1 MILKISAVIMSFICV
16 FINLFGSVACS
27 KDNQFQDISFYEE
40 ISDLF
45 SVEREGFSCERDG
58 LTIKGTVFLPKGKTD
73 CPIAVISHGFMA
85 NQMFSQIHAQN
96 LAKMG
101 YAAFCFDFCGGTLV
115 GSSDGDSTDMSVLT
129 EVEDLKAV
137 IEFAKSQSY
146 TDENELILL
155 GCSQG
160 GFVSA
165 IVAAEMKE
173 EVDRTIKVDKGAGE
187 DPQELIQRIFAGA
200 ENAEKAAAEAST
212 EAENA
217 ANSAQEAKSYS
228 EEIGG
233 HIEHIEEIEKSLDA
247 ASKYLGARATV
258 FELSK
263 VYQPADVVMMPDGSV
278 YRCIEISTGEYPQLS
293 YKWVAVTVATAET
306 FERDYNND
314 IMPVADPKPS
324 TMWGIDENKDIYI
337 KEVM

>member
-129 EVEDLKAV
+129 EAEDLKAV
-137 IEFAKSQSY
+137 IEFAKEQSY
-146 TDENELILL
+146 TDENELVLL

-173 EVDRTIKVDKGAGE
+173 EVDALILLYPALCIPDDARSGE
-187 DPQELIQRIFAGA
+187 MMFAKFDPQNVPETFWCGPMKLGRQYVTDVIEMDPYEIINQYTGKVLIIHGNQDETVDISYALRAVETYSQAGA
-200 ENAEKAAAEAST
+200 DVEMKIIDE
-212 EAENA
+212 
-217 ANSAQEAKSYS
+217 
-228 EEIGG
+228 GG
-233 HIEHIEEIEKSLDA
+233 HMFFRPIHAYKA
-247 ASKYLGARATV
+247 LGYIR
-258 FELSK
+258 
-263 VYQPADVVMMPDGSV
+263 
-278 YRCIEISTGEYPQLS
+278 EYVRTL
-293 YKWVAVTVATAET
+293 K
-306 FERDYNND
+306 
-314 IMPVADPKPS
+314 
-324 TMWGIDENKDIYI
+324 
-337 KEVM
+337 

>member
-101 YAAFCFDFCGGTLV
+101 YAAFCFDFCGGALV

-129 EVEDLKAV
+129 EAEDLKAV
-137 IEFAKSQSY
+137 IEFAKEQSY
-146 TDENELILL
+146 TDENELVLL

-173 EVDRTIKVDKGAGE
+173 EVDALILLYPALCIPDDARSGE
-187 DPQELIQRIFAGA
+187 MMFAKFDPQNVPETFWCGPMKLGRQYVTDVIEMDPYEIINQYTGKVLIIHGNQDETVDISYALRAVETYSQAGA
-200 ENAEKAAAEAST
+200 DVEMKIIDE
-212 EAENA
+212 
-217 ANSAQEAKSYS
+217 
-228 EEIGG
+228 GG
-233 HIEHIEEIEKSLDA
+233 HMFFRPIHAYKA
-247 ASKYLGARATV
+247 LGYIR
-258 FELSK
+258 
-263 VYQPADVVMMPDGSV
+263 
-278 YRCIEISTGEYPQLS
+278 EYVRTL
-293 YKWVAVTVATAET
+293 K
-306 FERDYNND
+306 
-314 IMPVADPKPS
+314 
-324 TMWGIDENKDIYI
+324 
-337 KEVM
+337 

>member
-27 KDNQFQDISFYEE
+27 KDNQFQDISFNEE

-137 IEFAKSQSY
+137 IEFAKEQSY
-146 TDENELILL
+146 TDENELVLL

-173 EVDRTIKVDKGAGE
+173 EVDALILLYPALCIPDDARSGE
-187 DPQELIQRIFAGA
+187 MMFAKFDPQNVPETFWCGPMKLGRRYVTDVIEMDPYEIINQYTGKVLIIHGNQDETVDISYALRAVETYSQAGA
-200 ENAEKAAAEAST
+200 DVEMKIIDE
-212 EAENA
+212 
-217 ANSAQEAKSYS
+217 
-228 EEIGG
+228 GG
-233 HIEHIEEIEKSLDA
+233 HMFFRPIHAYKA
-247 ASKYLGARATV
+247 LGYIR
-258 FELSK
+258 
-263 VYQPADVVMMPDGSV
+263 
-278 YRCIEISTGEYPQLS
+278 EYVRTL
-293 YKWVAVTVATAET
+293 K
-306 FERDYNND
+306 
-314 IMPVADPKPS
+314 
-324 TMWGIDENKDIYI
+324 
-337 KEVM
+337 

>member
-1 MILKISAVIMSFICV
+1 MILKISAFIMSFICV

-129 EVEDLKAV
+129 EAEDLKAV
-137 IEFAKSQSY
+137 IEFAKEQSY
-146 TDENELILL
+146 TDENELVLL

-173 EVDRTIKVDKGAGE
+173 EVDALILLYPALCIPDDARSGE
-187 DPQELIQRIFAGA
+187 MMFAKFDPQNVPETFWCGPMKLGRRYVTDVIEMDPYEIINQYTGKVLIIHGNQDETVDISYALRAVETYSQAGA
-200 ENAEKAAAEAST
+200 DVEMKIIDE
-212 EAENA
+212 
-217 ANSAQEAKSYS
+217 
-228 EEIGG
+228 GG
-233 HIEHIEEIEKSLDA
+233 HMFFRPIHAYKA
-247 ASKYLGARATV
+247 LGYIR
-258 FELSK
+258 
-263 VYQPADVVMMPDGSV
+263 
-278 YRCIEISTGEYPQLS
+278 EYVRTL
-293 YKWVAVTVATAET
+293 K
-306 FERDYNND
+306 
-314 IMPVADPKPS
+314 
-324 TMWGIDENKDIYI
+324 
-337 KEVM
+337 

>member
-1 MILKISAVIMSFICV
+1 MILKISAFIMSFICV

-45 SVEREGFSCERDG
+45 SVEREDFSCERDG

-129 EVEDLKAV
+129 EAEDLKAV
-137 IEFAKSQSY
+137 IEFAKEQSY
-146 TDENELILL
+146 TDENELVLL

-173 EVDRTIKVDKGAGE
+173 EVDALILLYPALCIPDDARSGE
-187 DPQELIQRIFAGA
+187 MMFAKFDPQNVPETFWCGPMKLGRRYVTDVIEMDPYEIINQYTGKVLIIHGNQDETVDISYALRAVETYSQAGA
-200 ENAEKAAAEAST
+200 DVEMKIIDE
-212 EAENA
+212 
-217 ANSAQEAKSYS
+217 
-228 EEIGG
+228 GG
-233 HIEHIEEIEKSLDA
+233 HMFFRPIHAYKA
-247 ASKYLGARATV
+247 LGYIR
-258 FELSK
+258 
-263 VYQPADVVMMPDGSV
+263 
-278 YRCIEISTGEYPQLS
+278 EYVRTL
-293 YKWVAVTVATAET
+293 K
-306 FERDYNND
+306 
-314 IMPVADPKPS
+314 
-324 TMWGIDENKDIYI
+324 
-337 KEVM
+337 

>member
-27 KDNQFQDISFYEE
+27 KDNQFQDISFNEE

-129 EVEDLKAV
+129 EAEDLKAV
-137 IEFAKSQSY
+137 IEFAKEQSY
-146 TDENELILL
+146 TDENELVLL

-173 EVDRTIKVDKGAGE
+173 EVDALILLYPALCIPDDARSGE
-187 DPQELIQRIFAGA
+187 MMFAKFDPQNVPETFWCGPMKLGRRYVTDVIDMDPYEIIHQYTGKVLIIHGNQDKTVDISYALRAVETYSQAGA
-200 ENAEKAAAEAST
+200 DVEMKIIDE
-212 EAENA
+212 
-217 ANSAQEAKSYS
+217 
-228 EEIGG
+228 GG
-233 HIEHIEEIEKSLDA
+233 HMFFRPIHAYKA
-247 ASKYLGARATV
+247 LGYIR
-258 FELSK
+258 
-263 VYQPADVVMMPDGSV
+263 
-278 YRCIEISTGEYPQLS
+278 EYVRTL
-293 YKWVAVTVATAET
+293 K
-306 FERDYNND
+306 
-314 IMPVADPKPS
+314 
-324 TMWGIDENKDIYI
+324 
-337 KEVM
+337 

>member
-27 KDNQFQDISFYEE
+27 KDNQFQDISFNEE

-58 LTIKGTVFLPKGKTD
+58 LTIKGTVFLPKGKPD

-173 EVDRTIKVDKGAGE
+173 EVDALILLYPALCIPDDARSGEMMFAKFDPQNVPETFRCGPMKLGRRYVTDVIEMDPYEIIHQYTGKVLIIHGNQDKIVDISYALRAVETYSQAGADVEMKIIDKGGHMFFRPIHAY
-187 DPQELIQRIFAGA
+187 
-200 ENAEKAAAEAST
+200 KA
-212 EAENA
+212 
-217 ANSAQEAKSYS
+217 
-228 EEIGG
+228 
-233 HIEHIEEIEKSLDA
+233 
-247 ASKYLGARATV
+247 LGYIR
-258 FELSK
+258 
-263 VYQPADVVMMPDGSV
+263 
-278 YRCIEISTGEYPQLS
+278 EYVRTL
-293 YKWVAVTVATAET
+293 K
-306 FERDYNND
+306 
-314 IMPVADPKPS
+314 
-324 TMWGIDENKDIYI
+324 
-337 KEVM
+337 

>member
-27 KDNQFQDISFYEE
+27 KDNQFQDISFNEE

-45 SVEREGFSCERDG
+45 SVEREDFSCERDG
-58 LTIKGTVFLPKGKTD
+58 LTIKGTVFLPKGKTN

-129 EVEDLKAV
+129 EAEDLKAV
-137 IEFAKSQSY
+137 IEFAKEQSY
-146 TDENELILL
+146 TDENELVLL

-173 EVDRTIKVDKGAGE
+173 EVDALILLYPALCIPDDARSGE
-187 DPQELIQRIFAGA
+187 MMFAKFDPQNVPETFWCGPMKLGRRYVTDVIEMDPYEIIHQYTGKVLIIHGNQDKTVDISYALRAVETYSQAGA
-200 ENAEKAAAEAST
+200 DVEMKIIDE
-212 EAENA
+212 
-217 ANSAQEAKSYS
+217 
-228 EEIGG
+228 GG
-233 HIEHIEEIEKSLDA
+233 HMFFRPIHAYKA
-247 ASKYLGARATV
+247 LGYIR
-258 FELSK
+258 
-263 VYQPADVVMMPDGSV
+263 
-278 YRCIEISTGEYPQLS
+278 EYVRTL
-293 YKWVAVTVATAET
+293 K
-306 FERDYNND
+306 
-314 IMPVADPKPS
+314 
-324 TMWGIDENKDIYI
+324 
-337 KEVM
+337 

>member
-1 MILKISAVIMSFICV
+1 MTLKISAVIMSFICV

-27 KDNQFQDISFYEE
+27 KDNQFQDISFNEE

-129 EVEDLKAV
+129 EAADLKAV
-137 IEFAKSQSY
+137 IEFAKEQSY
-146 TDENELILL
+146 TDENELVLL

-173 EVDRTIKVDKGAGE
+173 EVDALILLYPALCIPDDARSGEMMFAKFDPQNVPETFWCGPMKLGRQYVTDVIEMDPYEIINQYTGKVLIIHGNQDETVDISYALRAVETYSQAGADVEMKIIDKGGHMFFRPIHAY
-187 DPQELIQRIFAGA
+187 
-200 ENAEKAAAEAST
+200 KA
-212 EAENA
+212 
-217 ANSAQEAKSYS
+217 
-228 EEIGG
+228 
-233 HIEHIEEIEKSLDA
+233 
-247 ASKYLGARATV
+247 LGYIR
-258 FELSK
+258 
-263 VYQPADVVMMPDGSV
+263 
-278 YRCIEISTGEYPQLS
+278 EYVRTL
-293 YKWVAVTVATAET
+293 K
-306 FERDYNND
+306 
-314 IMPVADPKPS
+314 
-324 TMWGIDENKDIYI
+324 
-337 KEVM
+337 

>member
-146 TDENELILL
+146 TDENELVLL

-173 EVDRTIKVDKGAGE
+173 EVDALILLYPALCIPDDARSGEMMFAKFDPQNVPETFWCGPMKLGRRYVTDVIEMDPYEIINQYTGKVLIIHGNQDETVDISYALRAVETYSQAGADVEMKIIDKGGHMFFRPIHAY
-187 DPQELIQRIFAGA
+187 
-200 ENAEKAAAEAST
+200 KA
-212 EAENA
+212 
-217 ANSAQEAKSYS
+217 
-228 EEIGG
+228 
-233 HIEHIEEIEKSLDA
+233 
-247 ASKYLGARATV
+247 LGYIR
-258 FELSK
+258 
-263 VYQPADVVMMPDGSV
+263 
-278 YRCIEISTGEYPQLS
+278 EYVRTL
-293 YKWVAVTVATAET
+293 K
-306 FERDYNND
+306 
-314 IMPVADPKPS
+314 
-324 TMWGIDENKDIYI
+324 
-337 KEVM
+337 

>member
-27 KDNQFQDISFYEE
+27 KDNQFQDISFNEE

-129 EVEDLKAV
+129 EAEDLKAV

-146 TDENELILL
+146 TDENELVLL

-173 EVDRTIKVDKGAGE
+173 EVDALILLYPALCIPDDARSGEMMFAKFDPQNVPETFWCGPMKLGRRYVTDVIEMDPYEIINQYTGKVLIIHGNQDETVDISYALRAVETYSQAGADVEMKIIDKGGHMFFRPIHAY
-187 DPQELIQRIFAGA
+187 
-200 ENAEKAAAEAST
+200 KA
-212 EAENA
+212 
-217 ANSAQEAKSYS
+217 
-228 EEIGG
+228 
-233 HIEHIEEIEKSLDA
+233 
-247 ASKYLGARATV
+247 LGYIR
-258 FELSK
+258 
-263 VYQPADVVMMPDGSV
+263 
-278 YRCIEISTGEYPQLS
+278 EYVRTL
-293 YKWVAVTVATAET
+293 K
-306 FERDYNND
+306 
-314 IMPVADPKPS
+314 
-324 TMWGIDENKDIYI
+324 
-337 KEVM
+337 

>member
-27 KDNQFQDISFYEE
+27 KDNQFQDISFNEE

-58 LTIKGTVFLPKGKTD
+58 LTIKGTVFLPKGKTN

-129 EVEDLKAV
+129 EAEDLKAV
-137 IEFAKSQSY
+137 IEFAKEQSY
-146 TDENELILL
+146 TDENELVLL

-173 EVDRTIKVDKGAGE
+173 EVDALILLYPALCIPDDARSGE
-187 DPQELIQRIFAGA
+187 MMFAKFDPQNVPETFWCGPMKLGRRYVTDVIEMDPYEIIHQYTGKVLIIHGNQDKTVDISYALRAVETYSQAGA
-200 ENAEKAAAEAST
+200 DVEMKIIDE
-212 EAENA
+212 
-217 ANSAQEAKSYS
+217 
-228 EEIGG
+228 GG
-233 HIEHIEEIEKSLDA
+233 HMFFRPIHAYKA
-247 ASKYLGARATV
+247 LGYIR
-258 FELSK
+258 
-263 VYQPADVVMMPDGSV
+263 
-278 YRCIEISTGEYPQLS
+278 EYVRTL
-293 YKWVAVTVATAET
+293 K
-306 FERDYNND
+306 
-314 IMPVADPKPS
+314 
-324 TMWGIDENKDIYI
+324 
-337 KEVM
+337 

>member
-45 SVEREGFSCERDG
+45 SVEREDFSCERDG
-58 LTIKGTVFLPKGKTD
+58 LTIKCTVFLPKGKTN

-165 IVAAEMKE
+165 IVSAEMKE
-173 EVDRTIKVDKGAGE
+173 EVDALILLYPALCIPDDARSGEMMFAKFDPQNVPETFRCGPMKLGRRYVTDVIEMDPYEIINQYTGKVLIIHGNQDKIVDISYALRAVETYSQAGADVEMKIIDKGGHMFFRPIHAY
-187 DPQELIQRIFAGA
+187 
-200 ENAEKAAAEAST
+200 KA
-212 EAENA
+212 
-217 ANSAQEAKSYS
+217 
-228 EEIGG
+228 
-233 HIEHIEEIEKSLDA
+233 
-247 ASKYLGARATV
+247 LGYIR
-258 FELSK
+258 
-263 VYQPADVVMMPDGSV
+263 
-278 YRCIEISTGEYPQLS
+278 EYVRTL
-293 YKWVAVTVATAET
+293 K
-306 FERDYNND
+306 
-314 IMPVADPKPS
+314 
-324 TMWGIDENKDIYI
+324 
-337 KEVM
+337 

>member
-27 KDNQFQDISFYEE
+27 KDDQFQDISFYEE
-40 ISDLF
+40 ISYLF

-129 EVEDLKAV
+129 EAEDLKAV
-137 IEFAKSQSY
+137 IEFAKEQSY
-146 TDENELILL
+146 TDENELVLL

-173 EVDRTIKVDKGAGE
+173 EVDALILLYPALCIPDDARSGE
-187 DPQELIQRIFAGA
+187 MMFAKFDPQNVPETFWCGPMKLGRRYVTDVIEMDPYEIIHQYTGKVLIIHGNQDKTVDISYALRAVETYSQAGA
-200 ENAEKAAAEAST
+200 DVEMKIIDE
-212 EAENA
+212 
-217 ANSAQEAKSYS
+217 
-228 EEIGG
+228 GG
-233 HIEHIEEIEKSLDA
+233 HMFFRPIHAYKA
-247 ASKYLGARATV
+247 LGYIR
-258 FELSK
+258 
-263 VYQPADVVMMPDGSV
+263 
-278 YRCIEISTGEYPQLS
+278 EYVRTL
-293 YKWVAVTVATAET
+293 K
-306 FERDYNND
+306 
-314 IMPVADPKPS
+314 
-324 TMWGIDENKDIYI
+324 
-337 KEVM
+337 

>member
-129 EVEDLKAV
+129 EAEDLKAV
-137 IEFAKSQSY
+137 IEFAKEQSY
-146 TDENELILL
+146 TDENELVLL

-173 EVDRTIKVDKGAGE
+173 EVDALILLYPALCIPDDARSGE
-187 DPQELIQRIFAGA
+187 MMFAKFDPQNVPETFWCGPMKLGRRYVTDVIDMDPYEIIHQYTGKVLIIHGNQDKTVDISYALRAVETYSQAGA
-200 ENAEKAAAEAST
+200 DVEMKIIDE
-212 EAENA
+212 
-217 ANSAQEAKSYS
+217 
-228 EEIGG
+228 GG
-233 HIEHIEEIEKSLDA
+233 HMFFRPIHAYKA
-247 ASKYLGARATV
+247 LGYIR
-258 FELSK
+258 
-263 VYQPADVVMMPDGSV
+263 
-278 YRCIEISTGEYPQLS
+278 EYVRTL
-293 YKWVAVTVATAET
+293 K
-306 FERDYNND
+306 
-314 IMPVADPKPS
+314 
-324 TMWGIDENKDIYI
+324 
-337 KEVM
+337 

>member
-129 EVEDLKAV
+129 EAEDLKAV
-137 IEFAKSQSY
+137 IEFAKEQSY
-146 TDENELILL
+146 TDENELVLL

-173 EVDRTIKVDKGAGE
+173 EVDALILLYPALCIPDDARSGE
-187 DPQELIQRIFAGA
+187 MMFAKFDPQNVPETFWCGPMKLGRQYVTDVIEMDPYEIINQYTGKVLIIHGNQDEIVDISYALRAVETYSQAGA
-200 ENAEKAAAEAST
+200 DVEMKIIDE
-212 EAENA
+212 
-217 ANSAQEAKSYS
+217 
-228 EEIGG
+228 GG
-233 HIEHIEEIEKSLDA
+233 HMFFRPIHAYKA
-247 ASKYLGARATV
+247 LGYIR
-258 FELSK
+258 
-263 VYQPADVVMMPDGSV
+263 
-278 YRCIEISTGEYPQLS
+278 EYVRTL
-293 YKWVAVTVATAET
+293 K
-306 FERDYNND
+306 
-314 IMPVADPKPS
+314 
-324 TMWGIDENKDIYI
+324 
-337 KEVM
+337 

>member
-27 KDNQFQDISFYEE
+27 KDNQFQDISFNEE

-173 EVDRTIKVDKGAGE
+173 EVDALILLYPALCIPDDARSGE
-187 DPQELIQRIFAGA
+187 MMFAKFDPQNVPETFWCGPMKLGRRYVTDVIEMDPYEIIHQYTGKVLIIHGNQDKTVDISYALRAVETYSQAGA
-200 ENAEKAAAEAST
+200 DVEMKIIDE
-212 EAENA
+212 
-217 ANSAQEAKSYS
+217 
-228 EEIGG
+228 GG
-233 HIEHIEEIEKSLDA
+233 HMFFRPIHAYKA
-247 ASKYLGARATV
+247 LGYIR
-258 FELSK
+258 
-263 VYQPADVVMMPDGSV
+263 
-278 YRCIEISTGEYPQLS
+278 EYVRTL
-293 YKWVAVTVATAET
+293 K
-306 FERDYNND
+306 
-314 IMPVADPKPS
+314 
-324 TMWGIDENKDIYI
+324 
-337 KEVM
+337 

>member
-1 MILKISAVIMSFICV
+1 MILKISAFIMSFICV

-45 SVEREGFSCERDG
+45 SVEREDFSCERDG

-129 EVEDLKAV
+129 EAEDLKAV

-146 TDENELILL
+146 TDENELVLL

-173 EVDRTIKVDKGAGE
+173 EVDALILLYPALCIPDDARSGE
-187 DPQELIQRIFAGA
+187 MMFAKFDPQNVPETFWCGPMKLGRRYVTDVIEMDPYEIIHQYTGKVLIIHGNQDKTVDISYALRAVETYSQAGA
-200 ENAEKAAAEAST
+200 DVEMKIIDE
-212 EAENA
+212 
-217 ANSAQEAKSYS
+217 
-228 EEIGG
+228 GG
-233 HIEHIEEIEKSLDA
+233 HMFFRPIHAYKA
-247 ASKYLGARATV
+247 LGYIR
-258 FELSK
+258 
-263 VYQPADVVMMPDGSV
+263 
-278 YRCIEISTGEYPQLS
+278 EYVRTL
-293 YKWVAVTVATAET
+293 K
-306 FERDYNND
+306 
-314 IMPVADPKPS
+314 
-324 TMWGIDENKDIYI
+324 
-337 KEVM
+337 

>member
-27 KDNQFQDISFYEE
+27 KDNQFQDISFNEE

-129 EVEDLKAV
+129 ETEDLKAV
-137 IEFAKSQSY
+137 IEFAKEQSY
-146 TDENELILL
+146 TDENELVLL

-173 EVDRTIKVDKGAGE
+173 EVDALILLYPALCIPDDARSGEMMFAKFDPQNVPETFWCGPMKLGRRYVTDVIEMDPYEIINQYTGKVLIIHGNQDETVDISYALRAVETYSQAGADVEMKIIDKGGHMFFRPIHAY
-187 DPQELIQRIFAGA
+187 
-200 ENAEKAAAEAST
+200 KA
-212 EAENA
+212 
-217 ANSAQEAKSYS
+217 
-228 EEIGG
+228 
-233 HIEHIEEIEKSLDA
+233 
-247 ASKYLGARATV
+247 LGYIR
-258 FELSK
+258 
-263 VYQPADVVMMPDGSV
+263 
-278 YRCIEISTGEYPQLS
+278 EYVRTL
-293 YKWVAVTVATAET
+293 K
-306 FERDYNND
+306 
-314 IMPVADPKPS
+314 
-324 TMWGIDENKDIYI
+324 
-337 KEVM
+337 

>member
-27 KDNQFQDISFYEE
+27 KDDQFQDISFYEE
-40 ISDLF
+40 ISYLF

-129 EVEDLKAV
+129 EAEDLKAV
-137 IEFAKSQSY
+137 IEFAKEQSY
-146 TDENELILL
+146 TDENELVLL

-173 EVDRTIKVDKGAGE
+173 EVDALILLYPALCIPDDARSGE
-187 DPQELIQRIFAGA
+187 MMFAKFDPQNVPETFWCGPMKLGRRYVTDVIEMDPYEIINQYTGKVLIIHGNQDETVDISYALRAVETYSQAGA
-200 ENAEKAAAEAST
+200 DVEMKIIDE
-212 EAENA
+212 
-217 ANSAQEAKSYS
+217 
-228 EEIGG
+228 GG
-233 HIEHIEEIEKSLDA
+233 HMFFRPIHAYKA
-247 ASKYLGARATV
+247 LGYIR
-258 FELSK
+258 
-263 VYQPADVVMMPDGSV
+263 
-278 YRCIEISTGEYPQLS
+278 EYVRTL
-293 YKWVAVTVATAET
+293 K
-306 FERDYNND
+306 
-314 IMPVADPKPS
+314 
-324 TMWGIDENKDIYI
+324 
-337 KEVM
+337 

>member
-101 YAAFCFDFCGGTLV
+101 YAAFCFDFCGGALV

-129 EVEDLKAV
+129 EAEDLKAV
-137 IEFAKSQSY
+137 IEFAKEQSY
-146 TDENELILL
+146 TDENELVLL

-173 EVDRTIKVDKGAGE
+173 EVDALILLYPALCIPDDARSGE
-187 DPQELIQRIFAGA
+187 MMFAKFDPQNVPETFWCGPMMLGRQYVTDVIEMDPYEIINQYTGKVLIIHGNQDEIVDISYALRAVETYSQAGA
-200 ENAEKAAAEAST
+200 DVEMKIIDE
-212 EAENA
+212 
-217 ANSAQEAKSYS
+217 
-228 EEIGG
+228 GG
-233 HIEHIEEIEKSLDA
+233 HMFFHPIHAYKA
-247 ASKYLGARATV
+247 LGYIR
-258 FELSK
+258 
-263 VYQPADVVMMPDGSV
+263 
-278 YRCIEISTGEYPQLS
+278 EYVRTL
-293 YKWVAVTVATAET
+293 K
-306 FERDYNND
+306 
-314 IMPVADPKPS
+314 
-324 TMWGIDENKDIYI
+324 
-337 KEVM
+337 

>member
-16 FINLFGSVACS
+16 FINLFGSVASS
-27 KDNQFQDISFYEE
+27 KDNQFQDISFHEE

-45 SVEREGFSCERDG
+45 SVEREDFSCERDG
-58 LTIKGTVFLPKGKTD
+58 LTIKGTVFLPKGKPD

-129 EVEDLKAV
+129 ETEDLKAV
-137 IEFAKSQSY
+137 IEFAKEQSY
-146 TDENELILL
+146 TDENELVLL

-173 EVDRTIKVDKGAGE
+173 EVDALILLYPALCIPDDARSGEMMFAKFDPQNVPETFRCGPMKLGRRYVTDVIEMDPYEIINQYTGKVLIIHGNQDKIVDISYALRAVETYSQAGADVEMKIIDKGGHMFFRPIHAY
-187 DPQELIQRIFAGA
+187 
-200 ENAEKAAAEAST
+200 KA
-212 EAENA
+212 
-217 ANSAQEAKSYS
+217 
-228 EEIGG
+228 
-233 HIEHIEEIEKSLDA
+233 
-247 ASKYLGARATV
+247 LGYIR
-258 FELSK
+258 
-263 VYQPADVVMMPDGSV
+263 
-278 YRCIEISTGEYPQLS
+278 EYVRTL
-293 YKWVAVTVATAET
+293 K
-306 FERDYNND
+306 
-314 IMPVADPKPS
+314 
-324 TMWGIDENKDIYI
+324 
-337 KEVM
+337 

>member
-1 MILKISAVIMSFICV
+1 MILKISAFIMSFICV

-45 SVEREGFSCERDG
+45 SVEREDFSCERDG

-129 EVEDLKAV
+129 EAEDLKAV
-137 IEFAKSQSY
+137 IEFAKEQSY
-146 TDENELILL
+146 TDENELVLL

-173 EVDRTIKVDKGAGE
+173 EVDALILLYPALCIPDDARSGE
-187 DPQELIQRIFAGA
+187 MMFAKFDPQNVPETFWCGPMKLGRRYVTDVIDMDPYEIIHQYTGKVLIIHGNQDETVDISYALRAVETYSQAGA
-200 ENAEKAAAEAST
+200 DVEMKIIDE
-212 EAENA
+212 
-217 ANSAQEAKSYS
+217 
-228 EEIGG
+228 GG
-233 HIEHIEEIEKSLDA
+233 HMFFRPIHAYKA
-247 ASKYLGARATV
+247 LGYIR
-258 FELSK
+258 
-263 VYQPADVVMMPDGSV
+263 
-278 YRCIEISTGEYPQLS
+278 EYVRTL
-293 YKWVAVTVATAET
+293 K
-306 FERDYNND
+306 
-314 IMPVADPKPS
+314 
-324 TMWGIDENKDIYI
+324 
-337 KEVM
+337 

>member
-1 MILKISAVIMSFICV
+1 MILKISAFIMSFICV

-146 TDENELILL
+146 TDENELVLL

-173 EVDRTIKVDKGAGE
+173 EVDALILLYPALCIPDDARSGE
-187 DPQELIQRIFAGA
+187 MMFAKFDPQNVPETFWCGPMKLGRRYVTDVIEMDPYEIINQYTGNVLIIHGNQDETVDISYALRAVETYSQAGA
-200 ENAEKAAAEAST
+200 DAELKIIDE
-212 EAENA
+212 
-217 ANSAQEAKSYS
+217 
-228 EEIGG
+228 GG
-233 HIEHIEEIEKSLDA
+233 HMFFRPTHAYKA
-247 ASKYLGARATV
+247 LGYIR
-258 FELSK
+258 
-263 VYQPADVVMMPDGSV
+263 
-278 YRCIEISTGEYPQLS
+278 EYVRTL
-293 YKWVAVTVATAET
+293 K
-306 FERDYNND
+306 
-314 IMPVADPKPS
+314 
-324 TMWGIDENKDIYI
+324 
-337 KEVM
+337 

>member
-1 MILKISAVIMSFICV
+1 MSLKISAVIISFICV

-101 YAAFCFDFCGGTLV
+101 YAAFCFDFCGGALV

-129 EVEDLKAV
+129 EAEDLKAV
-137 IEFAKSQSY
+137 IEFAKEQSY
-146 TDENELILL
+146 TDENELVLL

-173 EVDRTIKVDKGAGE
+173 EVDALILLYPALCIPDDARSGE
-187 DPQELIQRIFAGA
+187 MMFAKFDPQNVPETFWCGPMKLGRQYVTDVIEMDPYEIINQYTGKVLIIHGNQDETVDISYALRAVETYSQAGA
-200 ENAEKAAAEAST
+200 DVEMKIIDE
-212 EAENA
+212 
-217 ANSAQEAKSYS
+217 
-228 EEIGG
+228 GG
-233 HIEHIEEIEKSLDA
+233 HMFFRPIHAYKA
-247 ASKYLGARATV
+247 LGYIR
-258 FELSK
+258 
-263 VYQPADVVMMPDGSV
+263 
-278 YRCIEISTGEYPQLS
+278 EYVRTL
-293 YKWVAVTVATAET
+293 K
-306 FERDYNND
+306 
-314 IMPVADPKPS
+314 
-324 TMWGIDENKDIYI
+324 
-337 KEVM
+337 

>member
-27 KDNQFQDISFYEE
+27 KDNQFQDISFNEE

-58 LTIKGTVFLPKGKTD
+58 LTIKGTVFLPKGKPD

-129 EVEDLKAV
+129 EAEDLKAV
-137 IEFAKSQSY
+137 IEFAKEQSY
-146 TDENELILL
+146 TDENELVLL

-173 EVDRTIKVDKGAGE
+173 EVDALILLYPALCIPDDARSGEMMFAKFDPQNVPETFWCGPMKLGRRYVTDVIEMDPYEIINQYTGKVLIIHGNQDKIVDISYALRAVETYSQAGADVEMKIIDKGGHMFFRPIHAY
-187 DPQELIQRIFAGA
+187 
-200 ENAEKAAAEAST
+200 KA
-212 EAENA
+212 
-217 ANSAQEAKSYS
+217 
-228 EEIGG
+228 
-233 HIEHIEEIEKSLDA
+233 
-247 ASKYLGARATV
+247 LGYIR
-258 FELSK
+258 
-263 VYQPADVVMMPDGSV
+263 
-278 YRCIEISTGEYPQLS
+278 EYVRTL
-293 YKWVAVTVATAET
+293 K
-306 FERDYNND
+306 
-314 IMPVADPKPS
+314 
-324 TMWGIDENKDIYI
+324 
-337 KEVM
+337 

>member
-27 KDNQFQDISFYEE
+27 KDNQFQDISFNEE

-129 EVEDLKAV
+129 ETEDLKAV
-137 IEFAKSQSY
+137 IEFAKEQSY
-146 TDENELILL
+146 TDENELVLL

-173 EVDRTIKVDKGAGE
+173 EVDALILLYPALCIPDDARSGE
-187 DPQELIQRIFAGA
+187 MMFAKFDPQNVPETFWCGPMKLGRRYVTDVIEMDPYEIIHQYTGKVLIIHGNQDETVDISYALRAVETYSQAGA
-200 ENAEKAAAEAST
+200 DVEMKIIDE
-212 EAENA
+212 
-217 ANSAQEAKSYS
+217 
-228 EEIGG
+228 GG
-233 HIEHIEEIEKSLDA
+233 HMFFRPIHAYKA
-247 ASKYLGARATV
+247 LGYIR
-258 FELSK
+258 
-263 VYQPADVVMMPDGSV
+263 
-278 YRCIEISTGEYPQLS
+278 EYVRTL
-293 YKWVAVTVATAET
+293 K
-306 FERDYNND
+306 
-314 IMPVADPKPS
+314 
-324 TMWGIDENKDIYI
+324 
-337 KEVM
+337 

>member
-58 LTIKGTVFLPKGKTD
+58 LTIKGTVFLPKGKPD

-129 EVEDLKAV
+129 EAEDLKAV
-137 IEFAKSQSY
+137 IEFAKEQSY
-146 TDENELILL
+146 TDENELVLL

-173 EVDRTIKVDKGAGE
+173 EVDALILLYPALCIPDDARSGE
-187 DPQELIQRIFAGA
+187 MMFAKFDPQNVPETFWCGPMKLGRRYVTDVIEMDPYEIINQYTGKVLIIHGNQDETVDISYALRAVETYSQAGA
-200 ENAEKAAAEAST
+200 DVEMKIIDE
-212 EAENA
+212 
-217 ANSAQEAKSYS
+217 
-228 EEIGG
+228 GG
-233 HIEHIEEIEKSLDA
+233 HMFFRPIHAYKA
-247 ASKYLGARATV
+247 LGYIR
-258 FELSK
+258 
-263 VYQPADVVMMPDGSV
+263 
-278 YRCIEISTGEYPQLS
+278 EYVRTL
-293 YKWVAVTVATAET
+293 K
-306 FERDYNND
+306 
-314 IMPVADPKPS
+314 
-324 TMWGIDENKDIYI
+324 
-337 KEVM
+337 

>member
-1 MILKISAVIMSFICV
+1 MILKISAFIMSFICV

-27 KDNQFQDISFYEE
+27 KDNQFQDISFNEE

-58 LTIKGTVFLPKGKTD
+58 LTIKGTVFLPKGKTN

-129 EVEDLKAV
+129 EAEDLKAV
-137 IEFAKSQSY
+137 IEFAKEQSY
-146 TDENELILL
+146 TDENELVLL

-173 EVDRTIKVDKGAGE
+173 EVDALILLYPALCIPDDARSGE
-187 DPQELIQRIFAGA
+187 MMFAKFDPQNVPETFWCGPMKLGRRYVTDVIEMDPYEIINQYTGKVLIIHGNQDKIVDISYALRAVETYSQAGA
-200 ENAEKAAAEAST
+200 DVEMKIIDE
-212 EAENA
+212 
-217 ANSAQEAKSYS
+217 
-228 EEIGG
+228 GG
-233 HIEHIEEIEKSLDA
+233 HMFFRPIHAYKA
-247 ASKYLGARATV
+247 LGYIR
-258 FELSK
+258 
-263 VYQPADVVMMPDGSV
+263 
-278 YRCIEISTGEYPQLS
+278 EYVRTL
-293 YKWVAVTVATAET
+293 K
-306 FERDYNND
+306 
-314 IMPVADPKPS
+314 
-324 TMWGIDENKDIYI
+324 
-337 KEVM
+337 

>member
-1 MILKISAVIMSFICV
+1 MILKISAFIMSFICV

-45 SVEREGFSCERDG
+45 SVEREDFSCERDG
-58 LTIKGTVFLPKGKTD
+58 LTIKGTVFLPKGKTN

-146 TDENELILL
+146 TDENELVLL

-173 EVDRTIKVDKGAGE
+173 EVDALILLYPALCIPDDARSGE
-187 DPQELIQRIFAGA
+187 MMFAKFDPQNVPETFWCGPMKLGRRYVTDVIEMDPYEIIHQYTGKVLIIHGNQDKTVDISYALRAVETYSQAGA
-200 ENAEKAAAEAST
+200 DVEMKIIDE
-212 EAENA
+212 
-217 ANSAQEAKSYS
+217 
-228 EEIGG
+228 GG
-233 HIEHIEEIEKSLDA
+233 HMFFRPIHAYKA
-247 ASKYLGARATV
+247 LGYIR
-258 FELSK
+258 
-263 VYQPADVVMMPDGSV
+263 
-278 YRCIEISTGEYPQLS
+278 EYVRTL
-293 YKWVAVTVATAET
+293 K
-306 FERDYNND
+306 
-314 IMPVADPKPS
+314 
-324 TMWGIDENKDIYI
+324 
-337 KEVM
+337 

>member
-27 KDNQFQDISFYEE
+27 KDNQFQDISFNEE

-58 LTIKGTVFLPKGKTD
+58 LTIKGTVFLPKGKPD

-129 EVEDLKAV
+129 EAEDLKAV
-137 IEFAKSQSY
+137 IEFAKEQSY
-146 TDENELILL
+146 TDENELVLL

-173 EVDRTIKVDKGAGE
+173 EVDALILLYPAFCIPDDARSGEMMFAKFDPQNVPETFWCGPMKLGRRYVTDVIEMDPYEIINQYTGKVLIIHGNQDKIVDISYALRAVETYSQAGADVEMKIIDKGGHMFFRPIHAY
-187 DPQELIQRIFAGA
+187 
-200 ENAEKAAAEAST
+200 KA
-212 EAENA
+212 
-217 ANSAQEAKSYS
+217 
-228 EEIGG
+228 
-233 HIEHIEEIEKSLDA
+233 
-247 ASKYLGARATV
+247 LGYIR
-258 FELSK
+258 
-263 VYQPADVVMMPDGSV
+263 
-278 YRCIEISTGEYPQLS
+278 EYVRTL
-293 YKWVAVTVATAET
+293 K
-306 FERDYNND
+306 
-314 IMPVADPKPS
+314 
-324 TMWGIDENKDIYI
+324 
-337 KEVM
+337 

>member
-27 KDNQFQDISFYEE
+27 KDNQFQDISFNEE

-129 EVEDLKAV
+129 EAEDLKAV

-146 TDENELILL
+146 TNENELILL

-160 GFVSA
+160 GLVSA

-173 EVDRTIKVDKGAGE
+173 EIDALILLYPALCIPDDARSGEMMFAKFDPQNVPETFWCGPMKLGRRYVTDVIEMDPYEIIHKYNGKVLIIHGNQDKTVDISYALRAVETYSQAGADVEMKIIDKGGHMFFRPTHAY
-187 DPQELIQRIFAGA
+187 
-200 ENAEKAAAEAST
+200 KA
-212 EAENA
+212 
-217 ANSAQEAKSYS
+217 
-228 EEIGG
+228 
-233 HIEHIEEIEKSLDA
+233 
-247 ASKYLGARATV
+247 LGYIR
-258 FELSK
+258 
-263 VYQPADVVMMPDGSV
+263 
-278 YRCIEISTGEYPQLS
+278 EYVRTL
-293 YKWVAVTVATAET
+293 K
-306 FERDYNND
+306 
-314 IMPVADPKPS
+314 
-324 TMWGIDENKDIYI
+324 
-337 KEVM
+337 

>member
-1 MILKISAVIMSFICV
+1 MILKISAFIMSFICV

-58 LTIKGTVFLPKGKTD
+58 LTIKGTVFLPKGKPD

-129 EVEDLKAV
+129 EAEDLKAV
-137 IEFAKSQSY
+137 IEFAKEQSY
-146 TDENELILL
+146 TDENELVLL

-173 EVDRTIKVDKGAGE
+173 EVDALILLYPALCIPDDARSGE
-187 DPQELIQRIFAGA
+187 MMFAKFDPQNVPETFWCGPMKLGRRYVTDVIEMDPYEIIHQYTGKVLIIHGNQDKTVDISYALRAVETYSQAGA
-200 ENAEKAAAEAST
+200 DVEMKIIDE
-212 EAENA
+212 
-217 ANSAQEAKSYS
+217 
-228 EEIGG
+228 GG
-233 HIEHIEEIEKSLDA
+233 HMFFRPIHAYKA
-247 ASKYLGARATV
+247 LGYIR
-258 FELSK
+258 
-263 VYQPADVVMMPDGSV
+263 
-278 YRCIEISTGEYPQLS
+278 EYVRTL
-293 YKWVAVTVATAET
+293 K
-306 FERDYNND
+306 
-314 IMPVADPKPS
+314 
-324 TMWGIDENKDIYI
+324 
-337 KEVM
+337 

>member
-40 ISDLF
+40 ISDLS

-129 EVEDLKAV
+129 EAEDLKAV
-137 IEFAKSQSY
+137 IEFAKEQSY
-146 TDENELILL
+146 TDENELVLL

-173 EVDRTIKVDKGAGE
+173 EVDALILLYPALCIPDDARSGE
-187 DPQELIQRIFAGA
+187 MMFAKFDPQNVPETFWCGPMKLGRQYVTDVIEMDPYEIINQYTGKVLIIHGNQDETVDISYALRAVETYSQAGA
-200 ENAEKAAAEAST
+200 DVEMKIIDE
-212 EAENA
+212 
-217 ANSAQEAKSYS
+217 
-228 EEIGG
+228 GG
-233 HIEHIEEIEKSLDA
+233 HMFFRPIHAYKV
-247 ASKYLGARATV
+247 LGYIR
-258 FELSK
+258 
-263 VYQPADVVMMPDGSV
+263 
-278 YRCIEISTGEYPQLS
+278 EYVRTL
-293 YKWVAVTVATAET
+293 K
-306 FERDYNND
+306 
-314 IMPVADPKPS
+314 
-324 TMWGIDENKDIYI
+324 
-337 KEVM
+337 